1 MFVIIEKASQNSPR
15 ERKTELKIS
24 FCQDVYLAESPE
36 GDFPQAKERE
46 AIASLSFYTSLYMP
60 AASSLRTLSAT
71 SRTST
76 ATVRV
81 PMEISIL
88 SPTFS
93 S

>member
-1 MFVIIEKASQNSPR
+1 MV
-15 ERKTELKIS
+15 
-24 FCQDVYLAESPE
+24 
-36 GDFPQAKERE
+36 
-46 AIASLSFYTSLYMP
+46 SLLFYTSLYMP

-88 SPTFS
+88 SDLHIVAGLYHTS
-93 S
+93 VDADTAVVTGLVCHGTTLDQTGYL